1 MHFVDASDS
10 YEVHVSAMVTLAQQ
24 YSSDEIEV
32 CHRIVFNFY
41 EGLLHIKLGSERKQ

>member
-1 MHFVDASDS
+1 M
-10 YEVHVSAMVTLAQQ
+10 HVSADGITLAQQ

-41 EGLLHIKLGSERKQ
+41 AGLLHIKLGSERKQ